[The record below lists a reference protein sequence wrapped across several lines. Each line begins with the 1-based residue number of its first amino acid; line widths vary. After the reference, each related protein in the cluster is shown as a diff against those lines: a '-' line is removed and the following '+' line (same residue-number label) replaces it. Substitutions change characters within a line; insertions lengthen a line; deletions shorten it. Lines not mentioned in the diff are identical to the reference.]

1 MNRKEMIDAVAEK
14 TGLSK
19 TLSASALKAVLD
31 VIGESL
37 ARDEPVVLVG
47 FGNFVVAER
56 AARQGRNP
64 KTNAAME
71 IPGGKVPRFKASAP
85 LRRQV
90 AGK

>member
-1 MNRKEMIDAVAEK
+1 MNRKEMIAAIASK
-14 TGLSK
+14 TGMTK
-19 TLSASALKAVLD
+19 TASATALKAMLD
-31 VIGESL
+31 TIGESL
-37 ARDEPVVLVG
+37 GRNEPVSLVG
-47 FGNFVVAER
+47 FGNFVVGQR

-64 KTNAAME
+64 KTNAVMQ